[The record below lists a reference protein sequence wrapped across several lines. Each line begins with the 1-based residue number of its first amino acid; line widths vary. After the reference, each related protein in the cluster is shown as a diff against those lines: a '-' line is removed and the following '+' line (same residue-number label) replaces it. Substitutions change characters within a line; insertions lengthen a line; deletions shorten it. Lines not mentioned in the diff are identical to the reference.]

1 MFNGD
6 DTHEGTE
13 TEYWEMTESIRGGSK
28 SSGSFQHEWHE
39 APGLVH
45 VRAKKRSELVLLLPD
60 AVFYGER
67 LPGEA
72 GGGSARGILLLVG
85 IILAAAA
92 LTWSSPT
99 SGGGIRLGV
108 RGFI

>member
-13 TEYWEMTESIRGGSK
+13 TEYWEMTESTEVLQKGSHGGSK
-28 SSGSFQHEWHE
+28 SSGSVQHEWHE
-39 APGLVH
+39 APGVVH

-67 LPGEA
+67 LPGR
-72 GGGSARGILLLVG
+72 GGGGVRNPAGRHHL
-85 IILAAAA
+85 
-92 LTWSSPT
+92 
-99 SGGGIRLGV
+99 GGGGV
-108 RGFI
+108 DAVSDER

>member
-1 MFNGD
+1 M
-6 DTHEGTE
+6 
-13 TEYWEMTESIRGGSK
+13 EYWEMTESKEVLQKGSRGGSK

-39 APGLVH
+39 APGVVH

-72 GGGSARGILLLVG
+72 GEYGILLVG
-85 IILAAAA
+85 IILVAAV
-92 LTWSSPT
+92 LRRSPT
-99 SGGGIRLGV
+99 SGGGIRLGSA
-108 RGFI
+108 GSSDSGGGLQ